1 MRFASYGSEDTEA
14 SHWEQPDDT
23 VSGGPMVRFASDGS
37 RKDTEASASG
47 SNLMT
52 SPPNR
57 LPRDNSICTPP
68 TIM

>member
-47 SNLMT
+47 SSPMT
-52 SPPNR
+52 
-57 LPRDNSICTPP
+57 
-68 TIM
+68 

>member
-23 VSGGPMVRFASDGS
+23 VSGGPMVRFVSDGS

-47 SNLMT
+47 SSPMT
-52 SPPNR
+52 SRRRPVFR
-57 LPRDNSICTPP
+57 R
-68 TIM
+68 